1 MVTERRGGGGRTVAR
16 RAAARVIITYHGLS
30 LSCQTQTLAC
40 ALTGTRG
47 TDVTGASEN
56 NPSPLSTVT
65 CIYNN

>member
-1 MVTERRGGGGRTVAR
+1 MVTGRRGGGGWTVAR
-16 RAAARVIITYHGLS
+16 RAAARVITYHGLS